1 MVVKNLKVIC
11 PKDLSSDGTFQIGL
25 RDALMIS
32 KNSRVTLDKF
42 VYKQKT
48 QGVVPY
54 VVDASYTIIFNP
66 DAHGA
71 PQISTPAI
79 PRTLT
84 FPVGTYKNANEV
96 LSTLSTLIAKSLQT
110 GDVLSP
116 KNTALKYFVQ
126 DTEEPTID
134 AGLDIISYID
144 TKTGNVNIN
153 FESFTLGEVHKS
165 AVLNNVLYEDTQ
177 FIIINDTALWEIVD
191 EYAIVK
197 AGFQFEATI
206 FNDGDTEN
214 HYYIGLLDYN
224 RTADQL
230 LTFPQIDIGF
240 EIEEGKY
247 IWIDTGVSTATNVSV
262 ESGDNIVMFIQGGK
276 LTGFVWSGNDV
287 YSATIKYTI
296 PPSSNFKVGNTTQ
309 KYRCAIYSPDQ
320 LQDVAMPIFSNVL
333 ITNIN
338 PDTRTLKRTIT
349 LDFKEAGTLA
359 NELGLSSTFLESE
372 YATIASFFGV
382 AVPSFFALQDISIYW
397 SLPMQTFFGSS
408 DNKRN
413 SREKLVGS
421 FSPQRTVDRYDSLIY
436 NSNLPFVSIG
446 NNELINISSL
456 SFRIINEYTG
466 KAINSSYLSFNL
478 IIKDEEEH

>member
-25 RDALMIS
+25 RDALMIT

-54 VVDASYTIIFNP
+54 VVDVSYTVIFNP
-66 DAHGA
+66 DAHGT
-71 PQISTPAI
+71 PQISIPAI

-126 DTEEPTID
+126 DTDEPTID

-144 TKTGNVNIN
+144 TKTGNVNIH
-153 FESFTLGEVHKS
+153 FESYTLVAMHKS
-165 AVLNNVLYEDTQ
+165 ADLNNVLYNENV
-177 FIIINDTALWEIVD
+177 FNIENATASWEIID
-191 EYAIVK
+191 QFPIVK
-197 AGFQFEATI
+197 AGFQFEVTI
-206 FNDGDTEN
+206 AEEGDTEN
-214 HYYIGLLDYN
+214 NYFIGLLDYN
-224 RTADQL
+224 RTEL
-230 LTFPQIDIGF
+230 LNFSQIDIGF
-240 EIEEGKY
+240 EISNDRY
-247 IWIDTGVSTATNVSV
+247 IWIDTGVSTATNVLV
-262 ESGDNIVMFIQGGK
+262 DSGDKIAMFIEDGK
-276 LTGFVWSGNDV
+276 LTGFIWSGSV
-287 YSATIKYTI
+287 YDATIKYTI
-296 PPSSNFKVGNTTQ
+296 PPSPNFKVGNTTQ
-309 KYRCAIYSPDQ
+309 KYRGAIYSTTQ
-320 LQDVAMPIFSNVL
+320 LQNTVMPVFTDVL
-333 ITNIN
+333 ITNTNIE
-338 PDTRTLKRTIT
+338 TRTLKRTIT

-372 YATIASFFGV
+372 YATEASFFGV

-421 FSPQRTVDRYDSLIY
+421 FSPERTFDRYDSLIY
-436 NSNLPFVSIG
+436 NSSLPYVSIG

-456 SFRIINEYTG
+456 SFRIVNEYTG

-478 IIKDEEEH
+478 IIKDEEEN

>member
-25 RDALMIS
+25 RDALMIT

-54 VVDASYTIIFNP
+54 VVDASYTVIFNP
-66 DAHGA
+66 DAHGT
-71 PQISTPAI
+71 PQVSTPAI

-116 KNTALKYFVQ
+116 KNTSLKYFVQ

-144 TKTGNVNIN
+144 TKTGNVNIH
-153 FESFTLGEVHKS
+153 FESYTLGEIHKS
-165 AVLNNVLYEDTQ
+165 ADLTNVLYNENVFTIENATATWQ
-177 FIIINDTALWEIVD
+177 IIDVFP
-191 EYAIVK
+191 IVK
-197 AGFQFEATI
+197 SGFQFEATI
-206 FNDGDTEN
+206 ADDGDTEN
-214 HYYIGLLDYN
+214 NYFIGLLDYN

-230 LTFPQIDIGF
+230 LNFSQIDIGF
-240 EIEEGKY
+240 EISNDRY
-247 IWIDTGVSTATNVSV
+247 IWIDTGVSTATNVLV
-262 ESGDNIVMFIQGGK
+262 DSGDKIVMFIEDGK
-276 LTGFVWSGNDV
+276 LTGFIWSGSV
-287 YSATIKYTI
+287 YDATIKYTI

-309 KYRCAIYSPDQ
+309 KYRGAIYSTVE
-320 LQDVAMPIFSNVL
+320 LENVNMPVFTEVL
-333 ITNIN
+333 ITNTN
-338 PDTRTLKRTIT
+338 PITKTLKRTIT
-349 LDFKEAGTLA
+349 IDFKEAGTLA
-359 NELGLSSTFLESE
+359 NELGLSSTFLESQYE
-372 YATIASFFGV
+372 TSASFFGV

-421 FSPQRTVDRYDSLIY
+421 FSPQRTFDRYDSLIY

-446 NNELINISSL
+446 NNDLINISSL

-466 KAINSSYLSFNL
+466 KAINSSYL
-478 IIKDEEEH
+478 

>member
-66 DAHGA
+66 DAHGT

-79 PRTLT
+79 PRSLT

-144 TKTGNVNIN
+144 TKSGNVNIN

-165 AVLNNVLYEDTQ
+165 ADLNNVLYNENVFT
-177 FIIINDTALWEIVD
+177 IENETALWAIRD
-191 EYAIVK
+191 QFAIVK

-206 FNDGDTEN
+206 KTIGDSGN
-214 HYYIGLLDYN
+214 NYYIGLLDYN
-224 RTADQL
+224 RRADQL

-240 EIEEGKY
+240 EIYDNKY
-247 IWIDTGVSTATNVSV
+247 VWIDTGVSTATNVSV
-262 ESGDNIVMFIQGGK
+262 ESEDKIVMFIQGGK
-276 LTGFVWSGNDV
+276 LTGFVWSGDV
-287 YSATIKYTI
+287 YNATIKYTI

-309 KYRCAIYSPDQ
+309 KYRGAIYSTLQ
-320 LQDVAMPIFSNVL
+320 LQYTIMPSFSDVL

-338 PDTRTLKRTIT
+338 PITRTLKRTIT

-372 YATIASFFGV
+372 YETIASFFGV

-421 FSPQRTVDRYDSLIY
+421 FSPERTFDRYDSLIY